1 METHTAHILI
11 RHPGTAG
18 AGQAEEFAAERFHEL
33 TIGRDTSCDLK
44 FDPNDDLVSR
54 RHAKITEAPEEHL
67 YKIADLGSRNGTFV
81 NKQRIFGPVVLHC
94 GDTIQLGPGGPEFEF
109 DLDPRPAEMVK
120 ATRLAD
126 DVAVVPTGAMA
137 ATREAGPVS
146 SVQTAHSAVPAPAGL
161 GKATVERMIGQVRTQ
176 SRKTLYM
183 VAGGLLVL
191 LVAVAAALYFAR
203 PKQTTVLQTNV
214 IEHRLTPTGLTPA
227 QIAHNNTDATVMI
240 EGGWKLV
247 DMASGK
253 QLFQLMTP
261 NAQVL
266 LGPNG
271 KPILL
276 PDGKPRMAEIA
287 AGGGNLLPVFIVDQ
301 NSYEPLLTTDD
312 NNGKNQPIGQ
322 MGSASGFVVSND
334 GFILTNRHVA
344 AGWHTYYQFPPQDKF
359 GVVVRPRGPGAGL
372 GPGLTFTAI
381 TADQFPVWIPAH
393 AKFVAE
399 FAPGMDS
406 LREMPALMAKFKNV
420 EGRNDIMD
428 VTFARNR
435 MRIPAKLARMSDRAD
450 VAMLKIDIPQ
460 TLKKVELNDNYDT
473 IKVGDPVVTL
483 GYPGVAGMVLGV
495 VPSRDFFN
503 PQVVAHEI
511 PDPTLSVGN
520 IGRILR
526 GNVRVEEHLVA
537 EDVFQGDYY
546 QLTINSTGFGNS
558 GGPLFDDQGR
568 VVAIWDYIVHK
579 EVTITGAVPIR
590 YGMELMGVQSA
601 VK

>member
-1 METHTAHILI
+1 MSTHILI
-11 RHPGTAG
+11 RHPGAAG
-18 AGQAEEFAAERFHEL
+18 ASQAEDFPAEKFHEL
-33 TIGRDTSCDLK
+33 TVGRDTSCDLK

-54 RHAKITEAPEEHL
+54 RHAKIVEDPSEEHL

-94 GDTIQLGPGGPEFEF
+94 GDTVQLGPGGPEFEF

-126 DVAVVPTGAMA
+126 DIAVVPTGSLP
-137 ATREAGPVS
+137 ATREAGP
-146 SVQTAHSAVPAPAGL
+146 PAPVHAPVSL

-176 SRKTLYM
+176 SRKTLYL
-183 VAGGLLVL
+183 VAGGLVVL
-191 LVAVAAALYFAR
+191 LVAVASALYLAR
-203 PKQTTVLQTNV
+203 PKQTTVFQTTT
-214 IEHRLTPTGLTPA
+214 IEHKLTPNGLTPTE
-227 QIAHNNTDATVMI
+227 IAHNNTDAVVMI

-253 QLFQLMTP
+253 QLFQLMTA

-266 LGPNG
+266 LGPTG
-271 KPILL
+271 KPIIG
-276 PDGKPRMAEIA
+276 PDRRPRMTEIA
-287 AGGGNLLPVFIVDQ
+287 PGAGNLLPVFIVQD
-301 NSYEPLLTTDD
+301 NAYEPLLTTDD

-322 MGSASGFVVSND
+322 MGSATGFVVSND

-344 AGWHTYYQFPPQDKF
+344 AGWHTYYQFPAIDKF
-359 GVVVRPRGPGAGL
+359 GVVVKPRGPITGL
-372 GPGLTFTAI
+372 GPGLTYTAI

-428 VTFARNR
+428 VTFAHNR

-460 TLKKVELNDNYDT
+460 ELKKVTLNDNYDS

-483 GYPGVAGMVLGV
+483 GYPGVAGMVVGV

>member
-1 METHTAHILI
+1 MDTHILI
-11 RHPGTAG
+11 KHPGTAG
-18 AGQAEEFAAERFHEL
+18 AAQTDEFPIDKFHEL

-44 FDPNDDLVSR
+44 FDPNNDLVSR
-54 RHAKITEAPEEHL
+54 RHAKITEPAGDGGE

-94 GDTIQLGPGGPEFEF
+94 GDTVQLGPGGPEFEF
-109 DLDPRPAEMVK
+109 DLDPRPADMVK

-137 ATREAGPVS
+137 PTREAGP
-146 SVQTAHSAVPAPAGL
+146 AAVPAHVGL
-161 GKATVERMIGQVRTQ
+161 GKATVERMIGEVKGQ
-176 SRKTLYM
+176 SRKTLYL
-183 VAGGLLVL
+183 VAGGLVVL
-191 LVAVAAALYFAR
+191 LAAVASVLYFAR
-203 PKQTTVLQTNV
+203 PKQTTVVQT
-214 IEHRLTPTGLTPA
+214 IEQKLSPTGLSPT
-227 QIAHNNTDATVMI
+227 QIAHTNTDATVMI
-240 EGGWKLV
+240 EVGWKLV
-247 DMASGK
+247 DMETGK

-261 NAQVL
+261 NARVL

-271 KPILL
+271 RPLRGL
-276 PDGKPRMAEIA
+276 DGKPKMAEIA
-287 AGGGNLLPVFIVDQ
+287 PGAGDLLPAFIVEG
-301 NSYEPLLTTDD
+301 NSYEPLLVTED

-322 MGSASGFVVSND
+322 MMSGTGFVVSND

-344 AGWHTYYQFPPQDKF
+344 AGWNKYYQFPAQDKF
-359 GVVVRPRGPGAGL
+359 GLVVKPAGPTTGL
-372 GPGLTFTAI
+372 GPGLTAMAI
-381 TADQFPVWIPAH
+381 TSAQFPFWIPAH
-393 AKFVAE
+393 AKFVAA

-420 EGRNDIMD
+420 EGRNDFLD

-435 MRIPAKLARMSDRAD
+435 IRIPAKLARISDRAD
-450 VAMLKIDIPQ
+450 VAMVKIDLPQ

-473 IKVGDPVVTL
+473 IHVGDPVVTM
-483 GYPGVAGMVLGV
+483 GYPGVSGMVVGV
-495 VPSRDFFN
+495 VPSRDYFN
-503 PQVVAHEI
+503 PQVAAHEI

-568 VVAIWDYIVHK
+568 VVAIWDYLVHQ